1 MPPIGVVMITYQHE
15 KYIAEAI
22 QSILDQTFE
31 DFELIIVNDGS
42 IDRTDEIISSFK
54 DDRITYIY
62 QENQGPSAAINN
74 GILASKSK
82 YIALMS
88 GDDVCYPQRLEIQYK
103 HLKNSGNKIGF
114 SWVDFI
120 DDDSQL
126 FVGEHFAQN
135 FFNHPNRTRAEILN
149 WFFMKGNYL
158 CAVTALVEKEI
169 LLECGLFNLASIQL
183 QDFDM
188 WIEIVKKYDISL
200 IEDKL
205 VKYRVRSNSSNLS
218 SDPANSI
225 RSIFEGYQLYRNILD
240 NVPID
245 LFKISFSESIEC
257 LDFQEGDEYELE
269 KAFLYLK
276 HDFKLF
282 QNIGVEKIFNLL
294 KKEQVLTISRSNYNF
309 GLPELYKITKDAD
322 ITNSRKQIELE
333 QLQSQFKQNK
343 IELEQLQLKQN
354 KIELDRSQSN
364 SQGYANKKTKI
375 WIFRKALVIFKKML
389 RFFR

>member
-31 DFELIIVNDGS
+31 DFELIVVNDGS
-42 IDRTDEIISSFK
+42 IDRTDEIINSFK

-74 GILASKSK
+74 GILASGSK

-88 GDDVCYPQRLEIQYK
+88 GDDVCYPQRLEVQYQ

-126 FVGEHFAQN
+126 FIGEHFAQN
-135 FFNHPNRTRAEILN
+135 FFNHPNRTRSEILN

-158 CAVTALVEKEI
+158 CAVTALAEKEI
-169 LLECGLFNLASIQL
+169 LLECGLFNLSSIQL
-183 QDFDM
+183 QDFEM

-245 LFKISFSESIEC
+245 LFKTSFSDSIEC
-257 LDFQEGDEYELE
+257 LDFQAGYEYELE

-294 KKEQVLTISRSNYNF
+294 KKERALSISRSKYNF
-309 GLPELYKITKDAD
+309 GLPELYKITKEAD
-322 ITNSRKQIELE
+322 ITNSRNQIELE
-333 QLQSQFKQNK
+333 QLQSQFQQNK
-343 IELEQLQLKQN
+343 IELEQLQLQQN
-354 KIELDRSQSN
+354 KIELARLQSN
-364 SQGYANKKTKI
+364 LQGYNREKNKNWNI
-375 WIFRKALVIFKKML
+375 RKVWAVFKKML